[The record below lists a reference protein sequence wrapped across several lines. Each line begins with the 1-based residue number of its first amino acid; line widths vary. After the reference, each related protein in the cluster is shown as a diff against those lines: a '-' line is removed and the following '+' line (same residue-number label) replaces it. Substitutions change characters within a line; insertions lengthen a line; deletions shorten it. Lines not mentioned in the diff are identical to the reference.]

1 MRPASP
7 STAAKFR
14 DAAFLLP
21 MAGFFLLLPPVIDLF
36 TAEARL
42 FGIPL
47 IVAYI
52 FGLWS
57 ALIIIAFWFSFRLKD
72 PEPHATLP
80 PDTTFPGR

>member
-21 MAGFFLLLPPVIDLF
+21 LAGCFLLLPPVIDLF
-36 TAEARL
+36 SVRASL
-42 FGIPL
+42 FGIPV

-57 ALIIIAFWFSFRLKD
+57 ALILVAFWFSRRLKD
-72 PEPHATLP
+72 PEPHPSVP
-80 PDTTFPGR
+80 PDTTSTER